1 MITHTQY
8 KEMARQNADQMVWRQ
23 FLTCTLQANIA
34 TFEYLVCYHALPGI
48 VVFVDAMMSVGNV
61 GMYT

>member
-1 MITHTQY
+1 
-8 KEMARQNADQMVWRQ
+8 MARQNADQMVWRQ

-48 VVFVDAMMSVGNV
+48 VVFVDAMMSVGV
-61 GMYT
+61 AM